1 MLPSWL
7 ERYELAPAWRHK
19 RARCLGFCCRGAL
32 GASLGVSQGPGTEDA
47 VRGSAILLT
56 LPPAFPLPLVAGW
69 GAQAWVRSLRFEVL
83 GPRIIHARSPDM
95 SSLKL
100 SQKAHSLEGSSE
112 VVPSLETRPTK
123 PPLPWSFLKFCSG
136 PKFASWWRA
145 GRWGCKQVSTL
156 RSEIQVFCFILL
168 LIHID
173 LDF

>member
-47 VRGSAILLT
+47 DRGAAILLT

-123 PPLPWSFLKFCSG
+123 PPLSWSFLKFCSG
-136 PKFASWWRA
+136 PSLHLSGGLGGGVVNRCQL
-145 GRWGCKQVSTL
+145 WGL
-156 RSEIQVFCFILL
+156 RSKCFVS
-168 LIHID
+168 
-173 LDF
+173 FYY